1 MQKAVILLISFFS
14 VLIVAAQPSVKPGDK
29 ITVPV
34 INAQRLA
41 IAHATVELLRA
52 SDSAL
57 VKAGITDSSG
67 VATFEQVSEGVYLFR
82 VTVVNYQAQYS
93 TLYQLPLIRNSGT
106 NSGYNV
112 RTCAS
117 CLKGSDH
124 YC

>member
-1 MQKAVILLISFFS
+1 MQKAVILFISFFS
-14 VLIVAAQPSVKPGDK
+14 VLIIAAQPSVKPGDK

-34 INAQRLA
+34 INAQRTA

-67 VATFEQVSEGVYLFR
+67 VATFEQVNEGVYLFR

-93 TLYQLPLIRNSGT
+93 TLYQLPLAETAGQIPAIMLEPA
-106 NSGYNV
+106 V
-112 RTCAS
+112 S
-117 CLKGSDH
+117 CLKGSYD